1 MTQRN
6 TKIFTLILLC
16 IGYFID
22 FYDLTIMGVSY
33 NELIQQ
39 QFQIHSTTQIQQTYL
54 MISNFQ
60 TAGIFIGAVF
70 FGILGDKIGRATA
83 IKYSILLYSITTIA
97 AVFTHSL
104 PIFIILRM
112 LSYIGLATEFA
123 TSTVLI
129 IELFP
134 IKSAAWS
141 TALLYCF
148 GVLGGICATLIGF
161 ISWQIMF
168 LAGGVAGLSL
178 FLARSKIGESTEFL
192 SKKLK
197 HQEQLGSLKILLTT
211 PQHLIRLLRYF
222 CMNSPYYA
230 MITMMFIFPN
240 YIIHDYSLAHATKL
254 LLLGFF
260 TGNIISSLLSA
271 LYKQY
276 FVNDKPFM
284 ICILIIFVSLM
295 LSYSLISESSLFIFS
310 IGLGLIG
317 GGYPILLSQRAAR
330 EFPIYIRS
338 IASNTLFGLGRA
350 SSIMFNLLIINWL
363 NTPNTF
369 VHHSAII
376 SSIIFVIA
384 LLSILI
390 SQTTSF
396 DAKKASG
403 N

>member
-6 TKIFTLILLC
+6 TKIFTLSLLC
-16 IGYFID
+16 LGYFID

-33 NELIQQ
+33 SELIQQ
-39 QFQIHSTTQIQQTYL
+39 QFKIHSTTQIQQTYL

-60 TAGIFIGAVF
+60 TAGIFIGALL
-70 FGILGDKIGRATA
+70 FGILGDKIGRANA
-83 IKYSILLYSITTIA
+83 IKYSILLYSTATIA

-104 PIFIILRM
+104 PIFIMLRM
-112 LSYIGLATEFA
+112 LAYIGLATEFA

-134 IKSAAWS
+134 VKSAAWG

-161 ISWQIMF
+161 ISWKIMF
-168 LAGGVAGLSL
+168 LAGGLAGFSL

-192 SKKLK
+192 DNKLE
-197 HQEQLGSLKILLTT
+197 HQQQLGSFKILLTN
-211 PQHLIRLLRYF
+211 PQHLQTLLRYF
-222 CMNSPYYA
+222 LMNSPYYA

-240 YIIHDYSLAHATKL
+240 YIIHNYSLAHATKL

-260 TGNIISSLLSA
+260 MGNIISSLLSA

-276 FVNDKPFM
+276 FANDKPFM
-284 ICILIIFVSLM
+284 VFILIVFISLM
-295 LSYSLISESSLFIFS
+295 LNYSSISESSLFIYS

-330 EFPIYIRS
+330 EFPVYIRS

-350 SSIMFNLLIINWL
+350 SSIAFNLLIIHWL
-363 NTPNTF
+363 VTPTTF
-369 VHHSAII
+369 VHNSYLL

-384 LLSILI
+384 LLSVLI
-390 SQTTSF
+390 SQTPALNNTKNLS
-396 DAKKASG
+396 